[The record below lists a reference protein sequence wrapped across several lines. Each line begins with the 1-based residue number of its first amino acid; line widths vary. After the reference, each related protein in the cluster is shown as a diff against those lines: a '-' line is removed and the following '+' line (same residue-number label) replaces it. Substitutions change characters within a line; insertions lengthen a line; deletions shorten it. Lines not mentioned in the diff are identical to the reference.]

1 MCAGSHSGA
10 GVASASGSAS
20 SSSGTQVISVDYTK
34 MMLVEGLQGYKLSAG
49 PNGFCVAD
57 VAGEVKESEVPNATL
72 ELWKKN
78 KDVPAAAPK
87 PLSKKGKN
95 KIGHANKKPAGA
107 AKKRPAGAL
116 NEEGGDTDADEIGAD
131 GAMGGADADGLGE
144 EEEEEEADGET
155 DCEAD
160 PEAAKPAKMTYHVE
174 WYKRD
179 HCASIRQNLGAKK
192 QIGTVGKKED
202 GYSKEEK
209 REVAKDICKLL
220 AAGKIT
226 EDKPS
231 LKKKAE
237 ELLKKA
243 K

>member
-34 MMLVEGLQGYKLSAG
+34 MMLLVGLQEYKLMAG

-95 KIGHANKKPAGA
+95 KNGHANKKPAGA

-131 GAMGGADADGLGE
+131 GAMGGADAEGEGDE
-144 EEEEEEADGET
+144 EEDADGET
-155 DCEAD
+155 ECEAD

>member
-1 MCAGSHSGA
+1 M
-10 GVASASGSAS
+10 
-20 SSSGTQVISVDYTK
+20 DYTK
-34 MMLVEGLQGYKLSAG
+34 MMLVVGLQGYKLSAG

-87 PLSKKGKN
+87 PLSKKGKKN
-95 KIGHANKKPAGA
+95 NGPANKKPSGA

-116 NEEGGDTDADEIGAD
+116 NEEGEDPDADEIGAD
-131 GAMGGADADGLGE
+131 GAMGGADAEGEGE
-144 EEEEEEADGET
+144 EEEEDADGET
-155 DCEAD
+155 ECEAD
-160 PEAAKPAKMTYHVE
+160 PEAAEPAKMTYHVE

-179 HCASIRQNLGAKK
+179 HCASIRQNLGAKR
-192 QIGTVGKKED
+192 QIGTVGKKAD
-202 GYSKEEK
+202 GHSEKKK
-209 REVAKDICKLL
+209 REVANSICKLL